1 MSNENTTNDVKLY
14 ELGFHLDPAITED
27 KVSSKIDGIKKVLL
41 DNGAEVV
48 KEGEAKAMKL
58 SYEITKAIS
67 GKNIRF
73 NTSTFSWVKFNAT
86 VEGIESIKEEIDSD
100 DEVIRSIIVKTTDDE
115 EHSTSKIAN
124 EEEEAEMDE
133 KEAEESEPTIEPK
146 EIEKKLDEEENSDNS
161 DNSTEE
167 SPKAEVE
174 ETEEK

>member
-27 KVSSKIDGIKKVLL
+27 KISSKIDGIKKILL
-41 DNGAEVV
+41 DNNSEIV
-48 KEGEAKAMKL
+48 KEGQAKAMKL

-73 NTSTFSWVKFNAT
+73 NTSTFSWIKFNAT
-86 VEGIESIKEEIDSD
+86 VEGIEVIKDEIDSD

-115 EHSTSKIAN
+115 DRSTSKIAN

-133 KEAEESEPTIEPK
+133 EDSKESEPKIEPK
-146 EIEKKLDEEENSDNS
+146 EIEKELNK
-161 DNSTEE
+161 
-167 SPKAEVE
+167 E
-174 ETEEK
+174 ETPEEK

>member
-1 MSNENTTNDVKLY
+1 MTNENTTNDVKLY

-27 KVSSKIDGIKKVLL
+27 QIPSKVDGIKKVLT
-41 DNGAEVV
+41 DKGAEIV

-67 GKNIRF
+67 GKNVRF
-73 NTSTFSWVKFNAT
+73 NTSIFDWVKFNAT
-86 VEGIESIKEEIDSD
+86 AEGIEAIKEEIDSN

-133 KEAEESEPTIEPK
+133 EEVEDSEPKVEPK
-146 EIEKKLDEEENSDNS
+146 EIEKKLDKEEKAED
-161 DNSTEE
+161 STEE
-167 SPKAEVE
+167 APKEEVE

>member
-27 KVSSKIDGIKKVLL
+27 KISSKIDEIKKVLT

-48 KEGEAKAMKL
+48 VEGEAKAMKL

-73 NTSTFSWVKFNAT
+73 NTSTFSWIKFNTTA
-86 VEGIESIKEEIDSD
+86 EGIEAIKEEIDSN

-133 KEAEESEPTIEPK
+133 QESEDSEPKVEPK
-146 EIEKKLDEEENSDNS
+146 EIEKELDKEENKEENSK
-161 DNSTEE
+161 EE
-167 SPKAEVE
+167 IKEVE
-174 ETEEK
+174 EKQD

>member
-1 MSNENTTNDVKLY
+1 LLETVFYDNLSLMSNENTTNDVKLY

-100 DEVIRSIIVKTTDDE
+100 DEVIRSIIVKTTDDD

-124 EEEEAEMDE
+124 EDEEAEMDE
-133 KEAEESEPTIEPK
+133 EESSPAPEVKK
-146 EIEKKLDEEENSDNS
+146 EEK
-161 DNSTEE
+161 TEE
-167 SPKAEVE
+167 ASKEEVK